1 MDQLMQRRVT
11 RLGRRVR
18 GRGRDGFTL
27 IEVVV
32 AMGILATGLLAVSA
46 AQLYAMRGGRSGRHT
61 TDAAEVAHAQVE
73 NFTRMDWADAALSPT
88 GGWTALVAPSDLA
101 YGSVQTPGG
110 PVAEQSYQLQW
121 RIVNGPLVSGR
132 IFLKTIDVRVRW
144 DEPNRPGRSYTMTT
158 MRHNDAR
165 SAR

>member
-1 MDQLMQRRVT
+1 VDRLIRPLLRVRAQRRSE
-11 RLGRRVR
+11 
-18 GRGRDGFTL
+18 GFTL

-61 TDAAEVAHAQVE
+61 TDAAEIAQSQVE
-73 NFTRMDWADAALSPT
+73 VFQRMDFEDPGLDATAGWDPP
-88 GGWTALVAPSDLA
+88 GGNPVDR
-101 YGSVQTPGG
+101 SVQTPGA
-110 PVAEQSYQLQW
+110 PVIEQSYSMQW

-132 IFLKTIDVRVRW
+132 IFLKTIDVQVTW

-165 SAR
+165 SAE

>member
-1 MDQLMQRRVT
+1 MDQLIRPLLRVRAQRRSE
-11 RLGRRVR
+11 
-18 GRGRDGFTL
+18 GFTL

-61 TDAAEVAHAQVE
+61 TDAAEIAQSQVE
-73 NFTRMDWADAALSPT
+73 IFQRMDFQDPGLDATAGWDPA
-88 GGWTALVAPSDLA
+88 GGSQVDR
-101 YGSVQTPGG
+101 SVQTPGA
-110 PVAEQSYQLQW
+110 PVVEQSYSMQW

-132 IFLKTIDVRVRW
+132 IFLKTIDVQVTW

-165 SAR
+165 SAQ

>member
-1 MDQLMQRRVT
+1 MDQLIRPLLRVRSQRRSE
-11 RLGRRVR
+11 
-18 GRGRDGFTL
+18 GFTL

-61 TDAAEVAHAQVE
+61 TDAAEIAQSQVE
-73 NFTRMDWADAALSPT
+73 VFQRMDFQDPGLNATAGWDPP
-88 GGWTALVAPSDLA
+88 GGNQVDR
-101 YGSVQTPGG
+101 SVQTPGA
-110 PVAEQSYQLQW
+110 PVIEQSYSMQW

-132 IFLKTIDVRVRW
+132 IFLKTIDVQVTW

-165 SAR
+165 SAE

>member
-1 MDQLMQRRVT
+1 MDRLIRPLLRVRSQRRSE
-11 RLGRRVR
+11 
-18 GRGRDGFTL
+18 GFTL

-61 TDAAEVAHAQVE
+61 TDAAEIAQSQVE
-73 NFTRMDWADAALSPT
+73 VFQRMDFADPGLAAT
-88 GGWTALVAPSDLA
+88 GGWSPAGGTQVDR
-101 YGSVQTPGG
+101 SVQTPGV
-110 PVAEQSYQLQW
+110 PVVEQSYSLQW

-132 IFLKTIDVRVRW
+132 VFLKTIDVQVTW
-144 DEPNRPGRSYTMTT
+144 DEPNRPGRSYTMST

-165 SAR
+165 SAK

>member
-1 MDQLMQRRVT
+1 MDRLIRPLLRVRSQRRSE
-11 RLGRRVR
+11 
-18 GRGRDGFTL
+18 GFTL

-61 TDAAEVAHAQVE
+61 TDAAEIAQSQVE
-73 NFTRMDWADAALSPT
+73 VFQRMDFADPGLAAT
-88 GGWTALVAPSDLA
+88 GGWSPAGGTQVDR
-101 YGSVQTPGG
+101 SVQTPGV
-110 PVAEQSYQLQW
+110 PVVEQSYSMQW

-132 IFLKTIDVRVRW
+132 VFLKTIDVQVTW
-144 DEPNRPGRSYTMTT
+144 DEPNRPGRSYTMST

-165 SAR
+165 SAK

>member
-1 MDQLMQRRVT
+1 MDRLIRPLLRVRSQRRSE
-11 RLGRRVR
+11 
-18 GRGRDGFTL
+18 GFTL

-61 TDAAEVAHAQVE
+61 TDAAEIAQSQVE
-73 NFTRMDWADAALSPT
+73 VFQRMDFADPGLAAT
-88 GGWTALVAPSDLA
+88 GGWSPPGGSQVDR
-101 YGSVQTPGG
+101 SVQTPGV
-110 PVAEQSYQLQW
+110 PVVEQSYSMQW

-132 IFLKTIDVRVRW
+132 VFLKTIDVQVTW
-144 DEPNRPGRSYTMTT
+144 DEPNRPGRSYTMST

-165 SAR
+165 SAK

>member
-1 MDQLMQRRVT
+1 MDRLIRPLLRVRAQRRSE
-11 RLGRRVR
+11 
-18 GRGRDGFTL
+18 GFTL

-61 TDAAEVAHAQVE
+61 TDAAEIAQSQVE
-73 NFTRMDWADAALSPT
+73 TFQRMDFQDAGLDATAGWDPP
-88 GGWTALVAPSDLA
+88 GGSQVDL
-101 YGSVQTPGG
+101 SVQTPGA
-110 PVAEQSYQLQW
+110 PVIEQSYSMQW

-132 IFLKTIDVRVRW
+132 IFLKTIDVQVAW
-144 DEPNRPGRSYTMTT
+144 DEPNRAGRSYTMTT

-165 SAR
+165 SAE